1 MQNERVRKLI
11 LSEYELHSQA
21 TLIDYYKLF
30 FQGTFGPGHF
40 IESEEKAKNS
50 LQKELA
56 SATSFEN
63 HLYQNV
69 SFLGKFYRIN
79 LAVIK
84 YQLVSFEDFFEGFI
98 KSSQAAPKLSYDE
111 WLDHWQQIESILKK
125 SSVKITDFDEAS
137 HHLRK
142 LFEQKNYLVSHS
154 IIYRKRYNP
163 HYRLFGEKQFNKL
176 NIKKIVANYP
186 FNKLLA

>member
-1 MQNERVRKLI
+1 VLNEKIKKII
-11 LSEYELHSQA
+11 LSEYELHPQA

-30 FQGTFGPGHF
+30 FQGSFGPGHF
-40 IESEEKAKNS
+40 IESEEKARNF

-63 HLYQNV
+63 HLYQDV

-79 LAVIK
+79 LAIIK

-98 KSSQAAPKLSYDE
+98 KSSQAAPNLSYDE
-111 WLDHWQQIESILKK
+111 WLNHWQQIESILKK

-137 HHLRK
+137 HHLSE

-154 IIYRKRYNP
+154 IIYRKKYNP
-163 HYRLFGEKQFNKL
+163 HYRLFSERQFNKL
-176 NIKKIVANYP
+176 NIEKMLPV
-186 FNKLLA
+186 F